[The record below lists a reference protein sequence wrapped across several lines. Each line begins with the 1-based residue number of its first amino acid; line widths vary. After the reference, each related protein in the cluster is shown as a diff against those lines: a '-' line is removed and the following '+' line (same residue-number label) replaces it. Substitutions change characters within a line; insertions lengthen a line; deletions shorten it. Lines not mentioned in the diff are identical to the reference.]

1 MYYYYMYNFIIESDF
16 EIQACDKLIFPSKNN
31 KFEIIKYRRLTQEK
45 KAEIYYCSTY
55 DMFTLKYYP
64 LVAYETDKYI
74 ILRYLDYYFVAI
86 SLNDNE
92 IIVDLD
98 SVDPKMS
105 VNVAI
110 GGALSIC
117 MFLLGY
123 IPLHA
128 TALEYCKKPLVFI
141 APSKTGKSTLAYNL
155 IQNGCQSI
163 TDDVLPIKTCDN
175 QLVCYSSKN
184 LKIKID
190 TFLSNQFNIPLEEVN
205 IVTPLENKY
214 WHPLPI
220 GVHSRKNFKIGYL
233 FYLNPSKQNENV
245 SITALPRVE
254 AIRTLFENV
263 HFIHFLPKAK
273 RGYLLEQ
280 ILFFFKDITIYSVNY
295 EKKYD
300 AIPNILDSVFEFVKK
315 N

>member
-1 MYYYYMYNFIIESDF
+1 MYNFIIESDF

-128 TALEYCKKPLVFI
+128 TALE
-141 APSKTGKSTLAYNL
+141 
-155 IQNGCQSI
+155 
-163 TDDVLPIKTCDN
+163 
-175 QLVCYSSKN
+175 
-184 LKIKID
+184 
-190 TFLSNQFNIPLEEVN
+190 
-205 IVTPLENKY
+205 
-214 WHPLPI
+214 
-220 GVHSRKNFKIGYL
+220 
-233 FYLNPSKQNENV
+233 
-245 SITALPRVE
+245 
-254 AIRTLFENV
+254 
-263 HFIHFLPKAK
+263 
-273 RGYLLEQ
+273 
-280 ILFFFKDITIYSVNY
+280 
-295 EKKYD
+295 
-300 AIPNILDSVFEFVKK
+300 
-315 N
+315 